1 MFSYSN
7 MRFSLILFITLLGL
21 KLIAQKDCDSF
32 LNYNWKTID
41 LNFNNSLETVFE
53 KLDTINLH
61 RYFNKVHK
69 DRVDYS
75 YLQLNGSDST
85 FKIINV
91 DTIQILNDFGKKEVM
106 TFAGSSNNGEGI
118 FQLDT
123 LRQQISFQLTIKN
136 KWYTYN
142 YKVLGSIGNNPYI
155 ISTSTGDYRY
165 QIILFKEE

>member
-1 MFSYSN
+1 
-7 MRFSLILFITLLGL
+7 
-21 KLIAQKDCDSF
+21 
-32 LNYNWKTID
+32 
-41 LNFNNSLETVFE
+41 
-53 KLDTINLH
+53 
-61 RYFNKVHK
+61 
-69 DRVDYS
+69 
-75 YLQLNGSDST
+75 
-85 FKIINV
+85 
-91 DTIQILNDFGKKEVM
+91 M